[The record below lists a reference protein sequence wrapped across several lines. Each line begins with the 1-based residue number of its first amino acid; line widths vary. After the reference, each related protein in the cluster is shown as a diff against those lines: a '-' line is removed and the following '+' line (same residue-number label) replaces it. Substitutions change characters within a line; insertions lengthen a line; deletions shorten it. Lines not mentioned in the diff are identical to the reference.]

1 MFNEIN
7 NNLEKKKL
15 TKVVFLVFLVISGVV
30 EGNPRI
36 GLFLNKC
43 TTLLDTVGGTVT
55 GRVHDRGDEVDIGT
69 VITKKV
75 IVRGEK
81 VSKGEIVCLVL
92 SCLQCLDCIG
102 SLSSWSIIRSSVM
115 ELWPVRR
122 WRTVRG
128 LQCL

>member
-1 MFNEIN
+1 MHH
-7 NNLEKKKL
+7 
-15 TKVVFLVFLVISGVV
+15 TVI
-30 EGNPRI
+30 
-36 GLFLNKC
+36 
-43 TTLLDTVGGTVT
+43 DTVGGTVT

-81 VSKGEIVCLVL
+81 FSESVPRSVRCNVATE
-92 SCLQCLDCIG
+92 LQEA
-102 SLSSWSIIRSSVM
+102 IIRGSVM

-128 LQCL
+128 LRCL

>member
-1 MFNEIN
+1 MHH
-7 NNLEKKKL
+7 
-15 TKVVFLVFLVISGVV
+15 TVI
-30 EGNPRI
+30 
-36 GLFLNKC
+36 
-43 TTLLDTVGGTVT
+43 DTVGGTVT

-81 VSKGEIVCLVL
+81 FSEGKIVCLVL

-102 SLSSWSIIRSSVM
+102 SLSSWSIIRGSVM

-122 WRTVRG
+122 WRTVRN
-128 LQCL
+128 LHILDEVLSCILLLIMK

>member
-15 TKVVFLVFLVISGVV
+15 TKFIFLVFLVISGVV

-43 TTLLDTVGGTVT
+43 ITLLLTLL
-55 GRVHDRGDEVDIGT
+55 EADIGT

-75 IVRGEK
+75 IMRGEK
-81 VSKGEIVCLVL
+81 FSESVPRSVRCNVATG
-92 SCLQCLDCIG
+92 LQYIHRKRSSAAL
-102 SLSSWSIIRSSVM
+102 SWSC
-115 ELWPVRR
+115 
-122 WRTVRG
+122 G
-128 LQCL
+128 QCGGGGQFEIYTFWMKF